1 MRSTSLR
8 VWLLAGFL
16 LAIAALPASACDP
29 APPVANPTLRT
40 VARPQPF
47 LLGMMGM
54 IVAIDP
60 ETGML
65 GLPTAEQSAAL
76 ARTATLSRAEEE
88 MLSRSSVGLREFRLA
103 DGTVGLDLGGR
114 FQEFSVARI
123 GADGRVTF
131 DCLSDLAAVRR
142 ALAAPAPLV
151 APAPAPVVLEDR

>member
-8 VWLLAGFL
+8 VWLFTGCL
-16 LAIAALPASACDP
+16 LVAAAVSASACDP
-29 APPVANPTLRT
+29 AQPVASPSLRT

-76 ARTATLSRAEEE
+76 SRAATLSRAEEE
-88 MLSRSSVGLREFRLA
+88 MLSRSFVGLREFRLA

-131 DCLSDLAAVRR
+131 DCLSDPTAVRR
-142 ALAAPAPLV
+142 ALVAPVPLV